1 MNQQIPDN
9 NRLLAKLQSS
19 RNTKLKKEIQDIKEE
34 LQNEKS
40 NHQKS
45 LQAME
50 AENIKLKEI
59 NSSLKGKN
67 WNLEIKLKRS
77 EVNEKKLITV
87 VKAFY

>member
-59 NSSLKGKN
+59 NSALKGKN
-67 WNLEIKLKRS
+67 WNLEIKFKRS
-77 EVNEKKLITV
+77 EVNEKK
-87 VKAFY
+87 